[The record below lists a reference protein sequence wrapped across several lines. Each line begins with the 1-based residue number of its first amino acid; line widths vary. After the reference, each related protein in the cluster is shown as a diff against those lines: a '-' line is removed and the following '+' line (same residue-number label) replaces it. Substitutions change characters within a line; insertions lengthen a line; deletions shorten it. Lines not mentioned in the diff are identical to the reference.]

1 LLCALQLALPA
12 LTQTQANPPGA
23 GGDSPIDIQ
32 ANEQEFA
39 GDTVLINGNV
49 KVMYKDCTIY
59 SPQATL
65 IRTPDGQPKLAIFK
79 GHPHLVQG
87 ANKMDADTLEFEI
100 ATGQI
105 IADGHSHSEVASEGD
120 DDKKDDK
127 KDDSKDKIS
136 TKSDD
141 TADKSKNGGTGSDD
155 TADKSKGGG
164 TGSDDTADKSKDGG
178 TGSDDTAD
186 KSKNGGTGS
195 DTTIAVASST
205 AASKSKQKV
214 QKSMKGTAPKMII
227 TDADHLEY
235 VQAGGKFEAQGHVY
249 MKTGD
254 IVVHSDKVQLMYG
267 ADNRPEAAIFA
278 GNVSATRF
286 DNNTLADNMT
296 YFLSTQK
303 LQATGNVRSKVI
315 QKNNPKK
322 GGPANGLKT
331 TEQT

>member
-1 LLCALQLALPA
+1 MWTRRRSYRAAFLLCALQLALPA

-136 TKSDD
+136 TK
-141 TADKSKNGGTGSDD
+141 
-155 TADKSKGGG
+155 
-164 TGSDDTADKSKDGG
+164 
-178 TGSDDTAD
+178 SDDTAD